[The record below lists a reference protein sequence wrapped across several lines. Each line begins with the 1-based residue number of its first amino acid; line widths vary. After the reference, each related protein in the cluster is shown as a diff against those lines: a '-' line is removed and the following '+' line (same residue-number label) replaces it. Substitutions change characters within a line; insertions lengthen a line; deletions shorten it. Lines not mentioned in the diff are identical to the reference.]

1 MRSSG
6 LPKMVAV
13 NSLEIQRALEAQVMN
28 ILEGIKSILEK
39 TPPELVAAINDHG
52 IILTGGV
59 LLSMVWI
66 ALLPVLL
73 VLRHI

>member
-1 MRSSG
+1 
-6 LPKMVAV
+6 
-13 NSLEIQRALEAQVMN
+13 MN